1 MAVHKLVIDDFE
13 EADFQLIAIH
23 TTLED
28 YRLAYFINQN
38 LPILLSRSKKEI
50 QTSFQTIKTGFTRF
64 VFEDPDNQIAWNL
77 IENKKEIAVSQKNK
91 GQTLFENSEEFTTTL
106 YLVPEYKKVDFF
118 FKIDAEKSQVNI
130 AGLMGKIKNI
140 PSLTTLYQVD
150 KSKIKSKNNLIF

>member
-77 IENKKEIAVSQKNK
+77 IENKKEIAISQKNK
-91 GQTLFENSEEFTTTL
+91 GQTLFENTEEFTNTL

-118 FKIDAEKSQVNI
+118 FKIDAEKSQINI
-130 AGLMGKIKNI
+130 AGLMEKIKNI

>member
-77 IENKKEIAVSQKNK
+77 IENKKENKIILVNFICSILNKNE
-91 GQTLFENSEEFTTTL
+91 TNWHFLFKRLFISTFKFRPTSFWRVFYRRKL
-106 YLVPEYKKVDFF
+106 SLFVFAFF
-118 FKIDAEKSQVNI
+118 RF
-130 AGLMGKIKNI
+130 
-140 PSLTTLYQVD
+140 
-150 KSKIKSKNNLIF
+150 